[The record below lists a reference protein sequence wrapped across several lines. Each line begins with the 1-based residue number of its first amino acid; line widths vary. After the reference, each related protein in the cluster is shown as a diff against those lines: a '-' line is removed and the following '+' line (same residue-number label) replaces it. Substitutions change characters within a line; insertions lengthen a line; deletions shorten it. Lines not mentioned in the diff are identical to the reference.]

1 MGAAK
6 DFAMQFLE
14 MLKRE
19 IRYARMLESAK
30 KERRYQREAKR
41 LEKRRFE
48 MLENP
53 DFLAFL
59 QLSNDKIKY
68 PERLYG

>member
-1 MGAAK
+1 MS
-6 DFAMQFLE
+6 FLDT
-14 MLKRE
+14 LKRE
-19 IRYARMLESAK
+19 IRYARMLESRKA
-30 KERRYQREAKR
+30 ERAYQREAKR
-41 LEKRRFE
+41 LAEKRHM

-53 DFLAFL
+53 AFLAFL